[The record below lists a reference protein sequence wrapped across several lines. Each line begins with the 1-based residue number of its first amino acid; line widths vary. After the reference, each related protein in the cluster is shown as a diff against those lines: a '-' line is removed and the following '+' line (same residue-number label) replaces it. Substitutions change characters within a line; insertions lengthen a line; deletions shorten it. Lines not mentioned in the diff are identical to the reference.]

1 MDKRRKRT
9 NVLIRRITMLIISI
23 CTLILFV
30 LCVILL
36 KRVSILE
43 EKVEELSGTLAVM
56 QTVAEPVKS
65 VPVIDIEPFAGQS
78 KKAETEENKTE
89 IVIAETVTDS
99 AAETIAGSGGAEAE
113 SEAEDLRKQVFLTFD
128 DGPSRNTD
136 LILDILKEYD
146 VKATF
151 FVIGKTDEAS
161 KAAYK
166 RIVEE
171 GHTLGM
177 HSYSHAYDKVY
188 ASREAFEED
197 LIRLQ
202 NYLFEVTG
210 VVSGYYRFPGGSSNT
225 ISTID
230 MQEFISCLHE
240 HGVEY
245 FDWNVSS
252 GDGTSGGLDT
262 ETMLENVMKDLVKF
276 QHSVVLMHDDVNKN
290 QTVEFLRP
298 LIETL
303 TEQDCVILP
312 IDDNVQ
318 PVQHL
323 RPEV

>member
-197 LIRLQ
+197 L
-202 NYLFEVTG
+202 
-210 VVSGYYRFPGGSSNT
+210 
-225 ISTID
+225 ST
-230 MQEFISCLHE
+230 
-240 HGVEY
+240 
-245 FDWNVSS
+245 
-252 GDGTSGGLDT
+252 T
-262 ETMLENVMKDLVKF
+262 
-276 QHSVVLMHDDVNKN
+276 
-290 QTVEFLRP
+290 
-298 LIETL
+298 
-303 TEQDCVILP
+303 
-312 IDDNVQ
+312 
-318 PVQHL
+318 
-323 RPEV
+323 

>member
-1 MDKRRKRT
+1 M
-9 NVLIRRITMLIISI
+9 
-23 CTLILFV
+23 
-30 LCVILL
+30 
-36 KRVSILE
+36 
-43 EKVEELSGTLAVM
+43 
-56 QTVAEPVKS
+56 
-65 VPVIDIEPFAGQS
+65 
-78 KKAETEENKTE
+78 
-89 IVIAETVTDS
+89 
-99 AAETIAGSGGAEAE
+99 
-113 SEAEDLRKQVFLTFD
+113 
-128 DGPSRNTD
+128 
-136 LILDILKEYD
+136 
-146 VKATF
+146 
-151 FVIGKTDEAS
+151 
-161 KAAYK
+161 
-166 RIVEE
+166 
-171 GHTLGM
+171 
-177 HSYSHAYDKVY
+177 
-188 ASREAFEED
+188 
-197 LIRLQ
+197 
-202 NYLFEVTG
+202 TG